1 MTGDSTRSS
10 NFPPTQLTVLQ
21 RLREGSEDERRE
33 AFNMIAATYWRAVY
47 TYVRLHWRLPP
58 EDAEDTTQSF
68 LSAAWTKGFFD
79 RYDPHRS
86 RFRTFVRTCVDRIVQ
101 NERRAATAAKRGG
114 TATTLSLDFAPV
126 EEHLPTS
133 DPALSNNPEE
143 LFRHEY
149 VRSLFS
155 NAVRQLQ
162 VELEAGNRH
171 AVFAVFDRYDL
182 GPSTGASYA
191 DVAQELALTVGQVT
205 NHLHAAR
212 KRFRAIM
219 LSQLRELSSSDEE
232 FRAEAKD
239 ILGIDLS

>member
-1 MTGDSTRSS
+1 
-10 NFPPTQLTVLQ
+10 
-21 RLREGSEDERRE
+21 
-33 AFNMIAATYWRAVY
+33 
-47 TYVRLHWRLPP
+47 
-58 EDAEDTTQSF
+58 
-68 LSAAWTKGFFD
+68 
-79 RYDPHRS
+79 
-86 RFRTFVRTCVDRIVQ
+86 VQ

-162 VELEAGNRH
+162 VELEAGNRQ

-212 KRFRAIM
+212 KRFRGIM